1 MRSLKGR
8 REFKRCSAEQNRI
21 GTMAEKAT
29 IQQRAREIVEEFN
42 LFDDWM
48 GKYEY
53 LIELGQALPPLED
66 AFKTD
71 EYKIKGCQSQ
81 VWIRPRFADG
91 LVFYQGDSDALIT
104 KGLVALLV
112 RVLSGQPPQAI
123 ADTDLSFLDE
133 IGMKDHL
140 SSTRKNGL
148 ASMVKQL
155 KLYALAHAHAA
166 RN

>member
-1 MRSLKGR
+1 MV
-8 REFKRCSAEQNRI
+8 
-21 GTMAEKAT
+21 EKAT
-29 IQQRAREIVEEFN
+29 IQERAREIVEEFN

-53 LIELGQALPPLED
+53 LIELGQSLPAIEEEY
-66 AFKTD
+66 KTD

-81 VWIRPRFADG
+81 VWIRPEVVDG
-91 LVFYQGDSDALIT
+91 LVFYKGDSDAFIT

-112 RVLSGQPPQAI
+112 RVLSGQPSQAV
-123 ADTDLSFLDE
+123 AEADLSFLDE

-155 KLYALAHAHAA
+155 KLYALAHSRTA